1 MCIKSHFLCLVM
13 LTIENALILLY
24 VKDKAPYIAK
34 AGKRKEEYNKKMIA
48 YNKKSVCCRSSIDL
62 QSQVGCAESND

>member
-1 MCIKSHFLCLVM
+1 M

-48 YNKKSVCCRSSIDL
+48 YNKKSVCC
-62 QSQVGCAESND
+62 AEAPLTCRVKLVVLNLMIKCNFVVCIF